1 MVAKLVIR
9 LKSPMVKMLEDF
21 CDRFPLFSMVVMQ
34 AVLAVAMLAAVGA
47 IALAGGSIIWLFYK
61 ASGLM

>member
-1 MVAKLVIR
+1 MVVNLVIR
-9 LKSPMVKMLEDF
+9 LKSPAVKMLEDF

-34 AVLAVAMLAAVGA
+34 AVMAVAMLAAVSA
-47 IALAGGSIIWLFYK
+47 IALAGGSVIWLFYK